1 MDRHVKFNSG
11 SCTAV
16 SEKVR
21 SVHEDSSQNSVP
33 QWTEPCQNSEL
44 QHRLNRGVND
54 MIDGVVLKN
63 AVTNLFYL
71 IFWAD
76 FLITNLNP

>member
-11 SCTAV
+11 SCIAV
-16 SEKVR
+16 CEKVW

-33 QWTEPCQNSEL
+33 QWAEPGQDSEL
-44 QHRLNRGVND
+44 QHRLNCGVND

-63 AVTNLFYL
+63 AATINR
-71 IFWAD
+71 I
-76 FLITNLNP
+76 